1 MDKPSLRAARL
12 RRNALSESIDRE
24 RRAALRRIGGIALL
38 PLLASSGWGALLASG
53 EARADD
59 SCSQVAANADDPSYS
74 DKMAKVGSVISAG
87 LSAIPEVGGVLNLL
101 FSIFWPMPSDPQPDI
116 WSEIK
121 DKVQGLIDTSID
133 ALVESQM
140 QQAVTGAHDALLGFL
155 QLVQAY
161 QAEPSPQMALLIQ
174 QSIFSTHQ
182 LLLQQA
188 PSFQPAGWQ
197 KQVLPYFAQF
207 ANMHLVFLRDVIW
220 FGKDNGLVDG
230 VIDYFYQQF
239 DIVVNRY
246 CKHVDITLPGLFADY
261 ESSYQAA
268 RGTVETIVCDDGG
281 AFSDPSDYVRLAS
294 GAWKA
299 RKKQIQIRTSYTLMV
314 QDFRDRW
321 PTMLNRLD
329 GAAPPLTRELFY
341 GPYGIPELRDIG
353 LCPGNHCVQ
362 PGYSM
367 AQPYPDVAMPGASPV
382 AAISHLSGNTEGG
395 ITDWLSEIKVNRFD
409 DGVVPPDIGWLIDL
423 TQKSITGITVQV
435 AQYKWEDEESV
446 RYGAAGG
453 HAVARLDLT
462 FSDNSTQQ
470 VGHADVTG
478 FPHHSQTTITYVAND
493 IGLAPGHR
501 ASSFHS
507 LSSVTTLYKKYAHD
521 ENDGHVS
528 QGTLAIGARLIDP
541 DTPLPASLV
550 QTLYVA
556 SVKAVT
562 VDQAVEIVAR
572 SWANRGKPFAAD
584 RLAAMKAAAHAAAS
598 SEHWSARRTDFAAR
612 MKAAAGRRAGSA

>member
-1 MDKPSLRAARL
+1 MDKRFFRAFRPQ
-12 RRNALSESIDRE
+12 RNALSESIDLA
-24 RRAALRRIGGIALL
+24 RRDALRRLGGVALL
-38 PLLASSGWGALLASG
+38 PLLASSGWASLLASDD
-53 EARADD
+53 ARADD

-101 FSIFWPMPSDPQPDI
+101 FSIFWPTPSDPQPDI

-133 ALVESQM
+133 TLVESQM
-140 QQAVTGAHDALLGFL
+140 QQAVTGAHDALLGFQ

-174 QSIFSTHQ
+174 QSTFSTHE

-207 ANMHLVFLRDVIW
+207 ANMHLVFLRDVVW
-220 FGKDNGLVDG
+220 FGKENGLVDG

-261 ESSYQAA
+261 ESKYQAA
-268 RGTVETIVCDDGG
+268 RGNVDTIVCDPGG
-281 AFSDPSDYVRLAS
+281 TFTDPSDYVRLAS

-299 RKKQIQIRTSYTLMV
+299 RKKQVQIHTSYTLMV
-314 QDFRDRW
+314 KDFRDRW
-321 PTMLNRLD
+321 PTMLNRVD

-353 LCPGNHCVQ
+353 QCPGNNCVNQ
-362 PGYSM
+362 SYSLP
-367 AQPYPDVAMPGASPV
+367 QPYPDVPMPSPSPLTAMSWL
-382 AAISHLSGNTEGG
+382 HGNVEGG
-395 ITDWLSEIKVNRFD
+395 ITNWLSAINVVRAS
-409 DGVVPPDIGWLIDL
+409 DGGGQPNDNWVVDL
-423 TQKSITGITVQV
+423 RQKSITGITVQV
-435 AQYKWEDEESV
+435 AQYKWEDEETA

-453 HAVARLDLT
+453 HAVARLDFT
-462 FSDNSTQQ
+462 FSDNTTQQ
-470 VGHADVTG
+470 VGNASVSG
-478 FPHHSQTTITYVAND
+478 FPNSSKTTINYVANN

-501 ASSFHS
+501 ASGFQSMS
-507 LSSVTTLYKKYAHD
+507 TVTTLYKKYAHD
-521 ENDGHVS
+521 DNDGHVS
-528 QGTLAIGARLIDP
+528 QGSLVIGARLIDP
-541 DTPLPASLV
+541 DTPLPASLIP
-550 QTLYVA
+550 TIYVA
-556 SVKAVT
+556 SVKTLT
-562 VDQAVEIVAR
+562 VDQAVDVVAR
-572 SWANRGKPFAAD
+572 SWANRGKPFSAEK
-584 RLAAMKAAAHAAAS
+584 LAAMKAAAHAAAS
-598 SEHWSARRTDFAAR
+598 SEKWSARRADFVAR
-612 MKAAAGRRAGSA
+612 IKAAAKRAVKG